1 MPGYLIATLDS
12 IRDPDIFTAYQKA
25 ASNVFEQ
32 YGAQFVL
39 NSREVENLDGDWH
52 PYGIVVVEFESYELA
67 RKFYDST
74 EYQAIIGQRF
84 DSAVSSVI
92 ITSS

>member
-1 MPGYLIATLDS
+1 MPGYLIAPLNS

-32 YGAQFVL
+32 YGAQFLL

-52 PYGIVVVEFESYELA
+52 PYGVVVVEFESYELA

-92 ITSS
+92 ITSG

>member
-74 EYQAIIGQRF
+74 GYQAIIGQRF

-92 ITSS
+92 ITSP